1 MRTMKVLVAVLA
13 ASLLFTACSGSS
25 SPAPSTN
32 PAPSSTTSGAA
43 SPSTGRPAGVPA
55 AGQSPVLDRMY
66 ANGYISVGVLA
77 GPPWFIE
84 SATGG
89 TTTWSGPSWT
99 LAEAVSKALAL
110 PLKTVPVGND
120 TKVTSVQTGAIDISI
135 TTLSVTPP
143 RQKVVDFIEYSV
155 DGFCWFALKTN
166 NKVNKL
172 EDLNTPG
179 LVTAEVAGG
188 AQIGLIPTKYPNLKI
203 QAVVAALN
211 EVFILEP
218 VLSGKADVGSFDAP
232 LVYQI
237 AKEHPELKFIP
248 EPDACVANPE
258 FVGKV
263 GWAIQKGDTVLK
275 TYLDGI
281 REPLQPQL
289 DKELTDLAKAL
300 GN

>member
-1 MRTMKVLVAVLA
+1 MRTVRVLAAILA
-13 ASLLFTACSGSS
+13 ASLLFTACSGSA
-25 SPAPSTN
+25 SPSASTN
-32 PAPSSTTSGAA
+32 PAASSSPGAA
-43 SPSTGRPAGVPA
+43 SQASGRPAGVPD

-66 ANGYISVGVLA
+66 EHGYIAAGVLA
-77 GPPWFIE
+77 GPPWLIE

-89 TTTWSGPSWT
+89 TDWSGPSWT
-99 LAEAVSKALAL
+99 LAQAVSAALAL
-110 PLKTVPVGND
+110 PLKLVPVGND
-120 TKVTSVQTGAIDISI
+120 TKITSVQTGAIDIAI

-143 RQKVVDFIEYSV
+143 RQEVVDFIEYSV

-166 NKVNKL
+166 DKVNTL
-172 EDLNTPG
+172 EDLNKPG
-179 LVTAEVAGG
+179 LITVEVAGG

-203 QAVVAALN
+203 QQVVAALN

-237 AKEHPELKFIP
+237 AKQHPELKFIP
-248 EPDACVANPE
+248 EPDSCVANPE

-275 TYLDGI
+275 TFLDGI

-289 DKELTDLAKAL
+289 DKELADLAKAL